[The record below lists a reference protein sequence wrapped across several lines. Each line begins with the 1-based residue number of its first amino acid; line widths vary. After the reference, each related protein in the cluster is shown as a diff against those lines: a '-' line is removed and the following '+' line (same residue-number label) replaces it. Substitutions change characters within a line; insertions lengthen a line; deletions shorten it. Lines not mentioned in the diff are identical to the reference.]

1 MWFHPYYCLASVL
14 LIPPPC
20 ASWQALE
27 AVSGISSLLLW
38 LQRTCT
44 CMLWSHWPSCPFGSE
59 QETLFPCPLYDL
71 FPLTS
76 SAQRERSA
84 SCISACAIS
93 ASCTSLCCE
102 TPVSSWLVFWKG
114 KKKSAWN
121 WYGRAFGCVFTCRRF
136 QRKPCHSLC
145 AVCGACWEDCC
156 LIFLLFSHQSKNW
169 FV

>member
-44 CMLWSHWPSCPFGSE
+44 CMFWSHWPSCPFGSE

-114 KKKSAWN
+114 KKKKCMKLIWQSLRLCVHLPSLPEEAVSLTVRSVRRLL
-121 WYGRAFGCVFTCRRF
+121 GRLLSNLSVIFT
-136 QRKPCHSLC
+136 S
-145 AVCGACWEDCC
+145 V
-156 LIFLLFSHQSKNW
+156 
-169 FV
+169 